1 MSVEQYQRNVNSLD
15 KEIASLEK
23 KKAEADKKCAE
34 LQKKINSTQKSITS
48 RTSASMTASKMK
60 QIAAWQS
67 DYAKKVSESAD
78 IGKKIS
84 DKRIKRNDAYT
95 RLQKEQQAEQKSKA
109 KL

>member
-67 DYAKKVSESAD
+67 DYAKKAVSYTHLD
-78 IGKKIS
+78 VY
-84 DKRIKRNDAYT
+84 KRQLI
-95 RLQKEQQAEQKSKA
+95 RLNTARLITVIQS
-109 KL
+109 LMRLI